1 MGIRPRRSRSVA
13 LVAKSTSLAP
23 GELARPFMSRGC
35 RRRPRRGCLC
45 PIPAAL
51 TSDRDATVVTASR
64 GLRQSS
70 LTAAVRKAEAHVPAP
85 GRREQTGGC
94 SLRRFAS
101 VQPGRRLGSPWG
113 TPSESP
119 AFLLAK
125 RRAGAEAN
133 GEPRVCVSSRSSG
146 FPTRGLCSRPFPAVT
161 RHRARWLPRHR
172 WSSPPLARRPSQ
184 VVRTGS
190 DIGVE
195 AVLPIQG
202 NASASARRPL
212 APRLG
217 ERGSPVHC
225 PSGDQSGTARSSW

>member
-1 MGIRPRRSRSVA
+1 VGIRPRRSRSVA

-101 VQPGRRLGSPWG
+101 SPGAAWAARGARPLNRQPSSWPSAGRGLRR
-113 TPSESP
+113 TASP
-119 AFLLAK
+119 AFVFPRDRPGFPLADSAPVRFQQSRDIGRGGCPVTDGAVRHWRDD
-125 RRAGAEAN
+125 RR
-133 GEPRVCVSSRSSG
+133 RSSE
-146 FPTRGLCSRPFPAVT
+146 PAAISVSRLSSQSRATRQ
-161 RHRARWLPRHR
+161 
-172 WSSPPLARRPSQ
+172 RRP
-184 VVRTGS
+184 VGRWH
-190 DIGVE
+190 
-195 AVLPIQG
+195 
-202 NASASARRPL
+202 
-212 APRLG
+212 
-217 ERGSPVHC
+217 PV
-225 PSGDQSGTARSSW
+225 